1 MVARGGRKGGGA
13 RGMGEGEA
21 MRGARVHSMLRAQ
34 AMVAMG
40 PGGRSAEVGQGSRG
54 DGSKGGHMAR
64 TGSKVQGGEKRKRA

>member
-1 MVARGGRKGGGA
+1 
-13 RGMGEGEA
+13 
-21 MRGARVHSMLRAQ
+21 MLRAQ